1 MLLNEE
7 SLHDENFWPT
17 LTQTEDGNVY
27 VVDGTRTSI
36 VRVENLESIQRLR
49 LQDVRVDAKGLEHA
63 REWQLQKEAERQKN
77 KGSGVLTVA
86 LRAAPPAVDGKLE
99 DWPRAAWVKID
110 DRGTGAWHE
119 SNSKPYDA
127 NAAICVAGDRLYAAF
142 KTADPHLLKNTGD
155 SIAPFKT
162 GGALDVMLGAQA
174 NANPARRQP
183 QAGDQ
188 RLLITTVGERTLA
201 ILYRQVVDGP
211 KQPTPFSS
219 PSRTVTMDLVKDVSD
234 QVQLVGKD
242 GNYEVSVPLATLGLE
257 PAPGTAIR
265 GDIGI
270 LRGNGFQTLQR
281 VYWNN
286 KATAITSDV
295 PSEAELTPH
304 LWGKLEFKA
313 Q

>member
-1 MLLNEE
+1 M
-7 SLHDENFWPT
+7 
-17 LTQTEDGNVY
+17 
-27 VVDGTRTSI
+27 VVSP
-36 VRVENLESIQRLR
+36 
-49 LQDVRVDAKGLEHA
+49 DV
-63 REWQLQKEAERQKN
+63 
-77 KGSGVLTVA
+77 T
-86 LRAAPPAVDGKLE
+86 
-99 DWPRAAWVKID
+99 
-110 DRGTGAWHE
+110 
-119 SNSKPYDA
+119 
-127 NAAICVAGDRLYAAF
+127 AAICVAGDRLYAAF

-234 QVQLVGKD
+234 QVQLAGKD